1 MCSLVGKE
9 VSLQKRL
16 NYLTDNL
23 VPERVKSERVIYL
36 FDGV

>member
-23 VPERVKSERVIYL
+23 VPERVKSKRVIYL
-36 FDGV
+36 FNEV

>member
-9 VSLQKRL
+9 VSLQKRF

-23 VPERVKSERVIYL
+23 VPERVKIKESYL
-36 FDGV
+36 FI